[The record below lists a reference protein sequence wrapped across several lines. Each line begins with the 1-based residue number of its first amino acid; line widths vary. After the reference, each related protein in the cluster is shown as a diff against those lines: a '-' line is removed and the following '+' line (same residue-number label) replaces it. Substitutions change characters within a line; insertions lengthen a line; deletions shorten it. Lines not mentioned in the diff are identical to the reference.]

1 MAFEGFSEETLRFFL
16 DLRFHNEKAWFD
28 AHKDI
33 YLESVKAP
41 MDALAEDLQ
50 PLMEELDPR
59 LDLRTRRVVSRIYRD
74 ARIARGVPYR
84 DHMWLSYK
92 PMGKSNSQAFTYYVW
107 LTPDEWG
114 YGAGLYAYDPDV
126 VGPFRERLVR
136 HGEDFLE
143 ALRHP
148 GMEAFEAYG
157 RSPRRAPKLDLPE
170 AIASWYNKKN
180 FGFDHT
186 RPIGPEVFSAAMADE
201 IRKGFMALYP
211 AYCFITGLD
220 MPQQVY

>member
-1 MAFEGFSEETLRFFL
+1 MSFQGFSEETIRFFL
-16 DLRFHNEKAWFD
+16 DLRFHNEKSWFD

-33 YLESVKAP
+33 YLEHVKVPAEALA
-41 MDALAEDLQ
+41 DALL

-107 LTPDEWG
+107 LTPEEWG

-126 VGPFRERLVR
+126 VGSFRERLVL

-143 ALRHP
+143 TLTRP
-148 GMEAFEAYG
+148 GMERFEAYG
-157 RSPRRAPKLDLPE
+157 RGTRRNPNSDLPE
-170 AIASWYNKKN
+170 AIAAWYNKKD

-186 RPIGPEVFSAAMADE
+186 QPIGPEVFSAEMAEE
-201 IRKGFMALYP
+201 IRDGFLTLYP

-220 MPQQVY
+220 MPQ